1 MRAVFGFVVSLRE
14 GGASS
19 GLSDKAKSAG
29 VILDVV
35 LALKSFGRTAIV
47 RCINHASSRAL
58 DI

>member
-1 MRAVFGFVVSLRE
+1 MRVVFGFLISLRE

-35 LALKSFGRTAIV
+35 LASKSFGGTVIV